1 MKTLRCIEIFA
12 TLGLTLILTPG
23 AIAAPAQ
30 AKPASTPQTTN
41 GKPVVLDKVIAI
53 VNGQVLLQSDVD
65 QEKRLAVLS
74 PLTIPNGQNT
84 DVAAAHR
91 LIRRTLMLE
100 QMEQQGQPTTVS
112 RARAEKGLQ
121 ELRATLHLCTPYSCA
136 TQQGWDRFLK
146 DHEITEQEA
155 LERWSQR
162 MAIENFINV
171 RFRTGIH
178 ISEKEISTYYNGTL
192 VPALKA
198 NNVPVPPLKQVSSRI
213 EQLLLE
219 QNVNTLI
226 TQWLQSLRDEGSV
239 QILVPAYDKGTTQPV
254 DSNK

>member
-1 MKTLRCIEIFA
+1 MKTLAI
-12 TLGLTLILTPG
+12 LTLAALLATA

-30 AKPASTPQTTN
+30 TTPQTAAKATN
-41 GKPVVLDKVIAI
+41 GKPVLLDKVIAI

-112 RARAEKGLQ
+112 RADAEKGLK
-121 ELRATLHLCTPYSCA
+121 ELRAALHLCTPYSCS
-136 TQQGWDRFLK
+136 TQKGWDEFLK
-146 DHEITEQEA
+146 DHDITEQEA

-162 MAIENFINV
+162 MAIENFINL

-178 ISEKEISTYYNGTL
+178 ISQNEISTYYNGTL
-192 VPALKA
+192 VPALQA
-198 NNVPVPPLKQVSSRI
+198 SNVSVPPLKQVSSRI

-219 QNVNTLI
+219 QHVNTLI
-226 TQWLQSLRDEGSV
+226 AEWLQSLRAEGSV
-239 QILVPAYDKGTTQPV
+239 QILVPAYGQSSPQPV